1 MSETGIFETI
11 YSARAMR
18 RFKSDPVSDKL
29 ISKVLDA
36 AIRAP
41 SAGNAQD
48 WLFIVVTDA
57 AQRQK
62 VGDIYRRASMF
73 VRQVYQNNPPAE
85 NVDSLQ
91 YGRMLKS
98 GFYLHEH
105 MADAPVLIVPCLRLR
120 QPNFPASF
128 PEEARNAIAREFPWR
143 AGASIYPAVQN
154 ILLACR
160 ALGLGAVLTTNHMLL
175 EDEMK
180 QVLRLDADVMTFGL
194 IPIGY
199 PTGKFG
205 LVVRKPVS
213 EVTFRDRFSQRW
225 EEQSDEKRT

>member
-1 MSETGIFETI
+1 MSEMGIFEMM

-18 RFKSDPVSDKL
+18 RFKSDPVPDPI
-29 ISKVLDA
+29 ISKILDA

-48 WLFIVVTDA
+48 WLFIVITDRS
-57 AQRQK
+57 QRQK
-62 VGDIYRRASMF
+62 VGEIYRRASMS
-73 VRQVYQNNPPAE
+73 VRQVYESNTPPA
-85 NVDSLQ
+85 DAKAQ
-91 YGRMLKS
+91 YERMLKS

-120 QPNFPASF
+120 QRNLPSSLS
-128 PEEARNAIAREFPWR
+128 EEERTAIAREFSWR

-180 QVLRLDADVMTFGL
+180 QLLGLPAEVMTFGL

-205 LVVRKPVS
+205 PVVRKPVA
-213 EVTFRDRFSQRW
+213 EVVFRDRFPQRW
-225 EEQSDEKRT
+225 QQ

>member
-1 MSETGIFETI
+1 MSEMGIFETI
-11 YSARAMR
+11 CSVRAMR
-18 RFKSDPVSDKL
+18 RFKSDPVPDEV
-29 ISKVLDA
+29 ISKILDA
-36 AIRAP
+36 AIHAP

-48 WLFIVVTDA
+48 WLFIVITDA
-57 AQRQK
+57 GQRQK
-62 VGDIYRRASMF
+62 VGEIYRRASMW
-73 VRQVYQNNPPAE
+73 VRQVYENNAPAADV
-85 NVDSLQ
+85 NTSQ
-91 YGRMLKS
+91 YERMLKA

-120 QPNFPASF
+120 QRNLPASL
-128 PEEARNAIAREFPWR
+128 PEEARAAMAREFPWR

-180 QVLRLDADVMTFGL
+180 QVLGLPADVMTFGL

-205 LVVRKPVS
+205 PVVRRPVY
-213 EVTFRDRFSQRW
+213 EVAFRDRFSQRW
-225 EEQSDEKRT
+225 

>member
-1 MSETGIFETI
+1 MSEMGIFETM
-11 YSARAMR
+11 YSARALR
-18 RFKSDPVSDKL
+18 RFKSDPVPDAI
-29 ISKVLDA
+29 ISKILDA

-41 SAGNAQD
+41 SAGNGQD
-48 WLFIVVTDA
+48 WLFIVITDA

-62 VGDIYRRASMF
+62 VGEIYRRASMF
-73 VRQVYQNNPPAE
+73 VRQVYENNAPSADV
-85 NVDSLQ
+85 NA
-91 YGRMLKS
+91 GRYERMWKS
-98 GFYLHEH
+98 GTYLHEH

-120 QPNFPASF
+120 HPNLPASL
-128 PEEARNAIAREFPWR
+128 PEEARIAMAREFPWR

-160 ALGLGAVLTTNHMLL
+160 ALGLGTVLTTNHRLL

-180 QVLRLDADVMTFGL
+180 RVLGLEDDIMTFGL

-205 LVVRKPVS
+205 PVVRKPVT
-213 EVTFRDRFSQRW
+213 EVAFRDRFPQHWR
-225 EEQSDEKRT
+225 E

>member
-1 MSETGIFETI
+1 MSEMGIFETI
-11 YSARAMR
+11 HSARAMR
-18 RFKSDPVSDKL
+18 RFKPHPVPDWAIRK
-29 ISKVLDA
+29 ILDA

-57 AQRQK
+57 TQRQK
-62 VGDIYRRASMF
+62 VGEIYRRASML
-73 VRQVYQNNPPAE
+73 VRQVYQSNPPAA
-85 NVDSLQ
+85 NVNSSQ
-91 YGRMLKS
+91 YERMLKS

-120 QPNFPASF
+120 EPDLPASL
-128 PEEARNAIAREFPWR
+128 PEEARLAIAREFPWR

-175 EDEMK
+175 EGKMK
-180 QVLRLDADVMTFGL
+180 QVLGLDADVMTFGL

-205 LVVRKPVS
+205 PVLRMPVADVV
-213 EVTFRDRFSQRW
+213 FRDRFPQPW
-225 EEQSDEKRT
+225 QG

>member
-1 MSETGIFETI
+1 MNEIGVFEAM

-18 RFKSDPVSDKL
+18 RFRSDPVPDAIINKIL
-29 ISKVLDA
+29 EA
-36 AIRAP
+36 AICAP

-48 WLFIVVTDA
+48 WLFIVITEA
-57 AQRQK
+57 AQREK
-62 VGDIYRRASMF
+62 VGELYGRASML
-73 VRQVYQNNPPAE
+73 VRQVYENNPPAGDV
-85 NVDSLQ
+85 NKSQ
-91 YGRMLKS
+91 YERMLKS

-105 MADAPVLIVPCLRLR
+105 MSEAPVLIIPCLRLR
-120 QPNFPASF
+120 QPSLPASL
-128 PEEARNAIAREFPWR
+128 PEEARDAIAREFPWR
-143 AGASIYPAVQN
+143 ASASIYPAVQN

-180 QVLRLDADVMTFGL
+180 RLLGLPADVMSFGL

-205 LVVRKPVS
+205 PVVRKPVD
-213 EVTFRDRFSQRW
+213 EVTYRDRFSQPWR
-225 EEQSDEKRT
+225 E

>member
-1 MSETGIFETI
+1 MGEMGIFETM

-18 RFKSDPVSDKL
+18 RFKSDPVPDAI
-29 ISKVLDA
+29 ISKILDA

-48 WLFIVVTDA
+48 WLFIVITDPS
-57 AQRQK
+57 QRGR
-62 VGDIYRRASMF
+62 VGEIYRRASTF
-73 VRQVYQNNPPAE
+73 VRQVYQNNPPAAD
-85 NVDSLQ
+85 VDASQ
-91 YGRMLKS
+91 YQRMLKS

-120 QPNFPASF
+120 QPNLPASLS
-128 PEEARNAIAREFPWR
+128 EQARTAIAREFPWR

-180 QVLRLDADVMTFGL
+180 QVLGLDADVMTFGL

-199 PTGKFG
+199 PAGKFG
-205 LVVRKPVS
+205 PVVRNPVG
-213 EVTFRDRFSQRW
+213 EVAFRDRFPRRW
-225 EEQSDEKRT
+225 AE

>member
-1 MSETGIFETI
+1 MNEMGIFETM

-18 RFKSDPVSDKL
+18 RFKPDIVPDAVVGK
-29 ISKVLDA
+29 ILDA

-48 WLFIVVTDA
+48 WLFIVITEA
-57 AQRQK
+57 SQRQK
-62 VGDIYRRASMF
+62 VGEIYRRASMA
-73 VRQVYQNNPPAE
+73 VRQVYESNTPLDNAKA
-85 NVDSLQ
+85 Q
-91 YGRMLKS
+91 YERMLKS

-120 QPNFPASF
+120 QPNLPISLS
-128 PEEARNAIAREFPWR
+128 EEARTAIAREFPWR

-180 QVLRLDADVMTFGL
+180 LVLGLEADVMTFGL

-199 PTGKFG
+199 PAGKFG
-205 LVVRKPVS
+205 PVVRKPVG
-213 EVTFRDRFSQRW
+213 EVVFRDRFPQRW
-225 EEQSDEKRT
+225 QE

>member
-1 MSETGIFETI
+1 MSEMGIFATM

-18 RFKSDPVSDKL
+18 RFKSDPVPDA
-29 ISKVLDA
+29 IVSKVLDA

-41 SAGNAQD
+41 SAGNAQN
-48 WLFIVVTDA
+48 WLFIVVTDT

-62 VGDIYRRASMF
+62 VGEVYRRASML
-73 VRQVYQNNPPAE
+73 VRQVYENNPPSSSVNA
-85 NVDSLQ
+85 VQ
-91 YGRMLKS
+91 YERMWKS
-98 GFYLHEH
+98 GTYLHEH
-105 MADAPVLIVPCLRLR
+105 MADAPILIVPCLRLR
-120 QPNFPASF
+120 QPDLPASLS
-128 PEEARNAIAREFPWR
+128 EEARTAMARQFPWR

-154 ILLACR
+154 IMLACR

-180 QVLRLDADVMTFGL
+180 QVLGLQADVMTFGL

-205 LVVRKPVS
+205 PVVRTPVAQ
-213 EVTFRDRFSQRW
+213 VAFRDRFPQQW
-225 EEQSDEKRT
+225 QE

>member
-1 MSETGIFETI
+1 MGIFEAM

-18 RFKSDPVSDKL
+18 RFKSVPVPDAVIGK
-29 ISKVLDA
+29 ILDA

-41 SAGNAQD
+41 SAGNSQD
-48 WLFIVVTDA
+48 WLFIVITDA
-57 AQRQK
+57 SQRQK
-62 VGDIYRRASMF
+62 VGEIYRRASMA
-73 VRQVYQNNPPAE
+73 VGQVYENNPPAAD
-85 NVDSLQ
+85 VDASRYQ
-91 YGRMLKS
+91 RMLTS

-120 QPNFPASF
+120 QPNLPTSLS
-128 PEEARNAIAREFPWR
+128 EEARTAIAREFPWR

-180 QVLRLDADVMTFGL
+180 QVLGLDPDVMTFGL

-205 LVVRKPVS
+205 PVIRKLVA
-213 EVTFRDRFSQRW
+213 EVAFRDRFPQRW
-225 EEQSDEKRT
+225 QE

>member
-1 MSETGIFETI
+1 MSEMGIFESM

-18 RFKSDPVSDKL
+18 RFKSDPVPEAI

-48 WLFIVVTDA
+48 WLFIIITDPS
-57 AQRQK
+57 QRQK
-62 VGDIYRRASMF
+62 VGEIYRQASMA
-73 VRQVYQNNPPAE
+73 VRQVYEKNPPAAD
-85 NVDSLQ
+85 VDSSQ
-91 YGRMLKS
+91 YQRMLKS

-120 QPNFPASF
+120 QPNLPASLS
-128 PEEARNAIAREFPWR
+128 EEARTAIAREFPWR
-143 AGASIYPAVQN
+143 TGASIYPAVQN

-180 QVLRLDADVMTFGL
+180 QVLGLDADVMTFGL

-205 LVVRKPVS
+205 RVVRKPLG
-213 EVTFRDRFSQRW
+213 EVAFRDRFPQRW
-225 EEQSDEKRT
+225 HV

>member
-1 MSETGIFETI
+1 MSEMEIFEAM

-18 RFKSDPVSDKL
+18 RFKTDPVPDDV

-41 SAGNAQD
+41 SAGNTQE

-57 AQRQK
+57 AQRRK
-62 VGDIYRRASMF
+62 VGEIYRRASMW
-73 VRQVYQNNPPAE
+73 VRQVYESNLPAT
-85 NVDSLQ
+85 NTPQ
-91 YGRMLKS
+91 YERMLKA
-98 GFYLHEH
+98 GFYRHEH

-120 QPNFPASF
+120 QLNLPESL
-128 PEEARNAIAREFPWR
+128 PEEARLAMAREFPWR
-143 AGASIYPAVQN
+143 TGASIYPAVQN

-160 ALGLGAVLTTNHMLL
+160 AMGLGAVLTTNHMLH

-180 QVLRLDADVMTFGL
+180 QVLGLPAEVMTFGL
-194 IPIGY
+194 IPVGY

-205 LVVRKPVS
+205 PVMRKPFT
-213 EVTFRDRFSQRW
+213 EVAFRDRFPKRW
-225 EEQSDEKRT
+225 SEIEKL

>member
-1 MSETGIFETI
+1 MSEMGIFETI
-11 YSARAMR
+11 SSARAMR
-18 RFKSDPVSDKL
+18 RFKSDPVPDEV
-29 ISKVLDA
+29 ISKILDA

-48 WLFIVVTDA
+48 WLFIVITDA
-57 AQRQK
+57 GQRQK
-62 VGDIYRRASMF
+62 VGEIYRRASMW
-73 VRQVYQNNPPAE
+73 VRQVYESNPPAADA
-85 NVDSLQ
+85 NRSQ
-91 YGRMLKS
+91 YERMLKA

-120 QPNFPASF
+120 QPNLPASL
-128 PEEARNAIAREFPWR
+128 PEEARAAMARESTWR

-180 QVLRLDADVMTFGL
+180 QVLGLSADVMTFGL

-199 PTGKFG
+199 PIGKFG
-205 LVVRKPVS
+205 PVVRRPAY
-213 EVTFRDRFSQRW
+213 EVAFRDRFPQRW
-225 EEQSDEKRT
+225 QK